1 MKHCI
6 AVVMAVSLL
15 MAPCASAAVKAQ
27 ELELKPG
34 AVSVSVKTHDGKPL
48 PGAKMTLVK
57 AGSKVKRTIT
67 ADAKGMCTLKGLDA
81 GTYKLVVAGQAMLPF
96 TVSSKAKVNT
106 VVVVLPP
113 PAKYAAGDAKEAWT
127 MPTLTTFIIGAVAI
141 TTFILIVSSGGGG
154 SSGHG
159 GHP

>member
-1 MKHCI
+1 MKHSI

-15 MAPCASAAVKAQ
+15 MAPCSSAAVKAQ
-27 ELELKPG
+27 ELELKAG

-48 PGAKMTLVK
+48 PGAEMTLVK
-57 AGSKVKRTIT
+57 EGSKVKLTIT
-67 ADAKGMCTLKGLDA
+67 ADAKGMCILKDLDA

-96 TVSSKAKVNT
+96 TVSSKAKVDT

-113 PAKYAAGDAKEAWT
+113 PAKYAAGDAKEALA
-127 MPTLTTFIIGAVAI
+127 MPSLTTFIIGAVAI
-141 TTFILIVSSGGGG
+141 TTFILIIAGGGG
-154 SSGHG
+154 GGGG

>member
-1 MKHCI
+1 MRHSI
-6 AVVMAVSLL
+6 AVVMVVSLL

-27 ELELKPG
+27 ELELKAG
-34 AVSVSVKTHDGKPL
+34 AVSVSVKTHDGKPV
-48 PGAKMTLVK
+48 PGAEMTLLKV
-57 AGSKVKRTIT
+57 GSKVKRTIT
-67 ADAKGMCTLKGLDA
+67 ADAKGMCTLKDLDA
-81 GTYKLVVAGQAMLPF
+81 GTYKLIVAGRAMLPF
-96 TVSSKAKVNT
+96 TVSSKAKVDT

-113 PAKYAAGDAKEAWT
+113 PAKYAAGDAKETLT

-141 TTFILIVSSGGGG
+141 TVVILLLSGGGG